1 MSANKRIQ
9 WLHKKISDKCFPNAF
24 HLAEKFRI
32 SHRQAQRDVD
42 YLRHTMGAPIAYS
55 SLEKGYYY
63 TEAFILP
70 YMLESEN
77 DVDFNDA
84 ISGMREFGSSGAQ
97 DSVMQL
103 QMPYY
108 ATLEIKDRM
117 AVLGLRSLITA
128 DEPHHR
134 YRCEFPSVELFIGII
149 MSSGADIKVVEPEWL
164 KLRLV
169 EFAKRVLENNPID
182 EGESEE

>member
-1 MSANKRIQ
+1 MSANQRIQ
-9 WLHKKISDKCFPNAF
+9 WLHKKISDRCYPNAF
-24 HLAEKFRI
+24 HLSEKFRI
-32 SHRQAQRDVD
+32 SHRQAQRDVE
-42 YLRHTMGAPIAYS
+42 YLRRDMGAPIAYS

-63 TEAFILP
+63 KEPFVLP

-84 ISGMREFGSSGAQ
+84 ISGMREFENTSAES
-97 DSVMQL
+97 SVMQL

-117 AVLGLRSLITA
+117 TVLNLRSLITA

-134 YRCEFPSVELFIGII
+134 YRCEFPSVELG
-149 MSSGADIKVVEPEWL
+149 
-164 KLRLV
+164 
-169 EFAKRVLENNPID
+169 
-182 EGESEE
+182 